1 MLVKQTLSWVTM
13 KQVTENRT
21 GSCVYCLSDVPLAE
35 LTKDHVIAR
44 SWFPANT
51 PTVAKWKVP
60 ACSGC
65 NNRFSAIEQDVL
77 LRLALCMDP
86 EDPAV
91 SGIVEKARRARDPKH
106 FKSSRDWAHRFNR
119 REALR
124 RDIINIRDPQERGVL
139 PFSRD
144 NFLKGSTTGIR
155 IPAKSL
161 EEIVA
166 KWIRG
171 VHYCEIGSLVF
182 PESTIS
188 VQFVEDEVAK
198 SAFAEI
204 ISYATHI
211 EKGPGVE
218 VLIWHVEE
226 DDQSITQYAF
236 NIWRKFRAYGTVES
250 LETVNC

>member
-1 MLVKQTLSWVTM
+1 M

-21 GSCVYCLSDVPLAE
+21 GSCVYCLSEVPLAE
-35 LTKDHVIAR
+35 LTEDHVIAR

-51 PTVAKWKVP
+51 PPVAKWKVP

-77 LRLALCMDP
+77 LRLALCLDP

-91 SGIVEKARRARDPKH
+91 SGIVEKARRARDPKQ

-124 RDIINIRDPQERGVL
+124 RDIINIRNPQALGVL
-139 PFSRD
+139 PFFRD
-144 NFLKGSTTGIR
+144 NFAKGSTTGIR

-161 EEIVA
+161 LEIVE

-171 VHYCEIGSLVF
+171 VHFCEFGKLVSSGC
-182 PESTIS
+182 EIS
-188 VQFVEDEVAK
+188 VQFVEDEVAE

-204 ISYATHI
+204 MQYAI
-211 EKGPGVE
+211 RVNKGQGVE
-218 VLIWHVEE
+218 VLIWKVEE
-226 DDQSITQYAF
+226 NDELIAQYAF
-236 NIWRKFRAYGTVES
+236 NIWNQFRAYGAIEK
-250 LETVNC
+250 LETVICQ